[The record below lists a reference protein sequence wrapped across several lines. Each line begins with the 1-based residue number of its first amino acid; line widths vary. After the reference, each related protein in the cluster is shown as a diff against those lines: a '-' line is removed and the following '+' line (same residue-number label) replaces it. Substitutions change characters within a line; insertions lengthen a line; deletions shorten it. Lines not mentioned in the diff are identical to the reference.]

1 MRLKIWHKMII
12 GISIPS
18 FIVLL
23 GGLLTYGYINDVE
36 SRQKFVRIADE
47 LKDNALEVR
56 RREKI
61 FLHFK
66 DAVNLEEVRL
76 TLSVFLNTVNN
87 IVPDVVEEIGEKDVR
102 DLRMSLDTYT
112 LFLEDLYRNF
122 SRVAE
127 ISERVRA
134 EGRKLETFVSEGSHA
149 RELSTSFVLHLR
161 LLEKN
166 YMLFRNNDSRD
177 KLTGSLKLFH
187 NIMPICFECDPYA
200 DSIKTLIR
208 TYEKSDSIT
217 KELQFTGDRLE
228 HITSKAAARERQRIS
243 AFLSKTRNSLLIV
256 LILLCVIGPLFV
268 YKTSAYVVAPI
279 KRLAIITRRIA
290 EGDTSV
296 RAPLR
301 ELDETYELS
310 QSFNTMLDKLRSTH
324 HSLSK
329 SMDLLKEKQAQLVE
343 SEKRASLGLLVSG
356 VAHELNNPLN
366 NISLIAERI
375 TEDGEYLVTQDSK
388 GLHNIITQCER
399 AKHIVNDLLDF
410 ARARKTTEMEKLDIV
425 MVIEDSFN
433 LVGNELRINNINLE
447 MDIPDTA
454 VYVYGNR
461 SKLEQVFVSII
472 TNAIQAMIPDGTI
485 TVRLSPHDEDN
496 NILVNISDTGPGIA
510 KKDIKNIFEPFFTT
524 KPVGEGTGLGLSVC
538 RSLIQEHKGEIEVDS
553 TPGKGTTFT
562 INLPLYREVS

>member
-1 MRLKIWHKMII
+1 MII

-36 SRQKFVRIADE
+36 SRQKFVQIADE

-66 DAVNLEEVRL
+66 DAVNLEEVRNSL
-76 TLSVFLNTVNN
+76 AIFLNTVSN
-87 IVPDVVEEIGEKDVR
+87 IVPDVVKEIGDRDIR
-102 DLRMSLDTYT
+102 DLRMSLGTYA
-112 LFLEDLYRNF
+112 LHLEDLHRNF
-122 SRVAE
+122 NREAE
-127 ISERVRA
+127 ISERVRV
-134 EGRKLETFVSEGSHA
+134 EGRKLETFVSEGRHA
-149 RELSTSFVLHLR
+149 RKISTSFVLHLR

-166 YMLFRNNDSRD
+166 YMLFRDNESRD
-177 KLTGSLKLFH
+177 KLTDSLKMFH
-187 NIMPICFECDPYA
+187 NVMPICFECDPYA
-200 DSIKTLIR
+200 DSIRSLIT

-217 KELQFTGDRLE
+217 RELQFTGDRLE
-228 HITSKAAARERQRIS
+228 NITSKAAARERQRIS
-243 AFLSKTRNSLLIV
+243 TFLSKTRNSLLIV

-268 YKTSAYVVAPI
+268 HKTSAYVVAPI
-279 KRLAIITRRIA
+279 KRLAKITRRIA

-324 HSLSK
+324 HSLAK

-375 TEDGEYLVTQDSK
+375 TEDGEYLVTQDMK
-388 GLHNIITQCER
+388 GLQNILTQCER

-410 ARARKTTEMEKLDIV
+410 ARARKSEEMEKLDIV
-425 MVIEDSFN
+425 MVIEDSVN
-433 LVGNELRINNINLE
+433 LVANELKINNINLK
-447 MDIPDTA
+447 MDIPERA
-454 VYVYGNR
+454 VYIYGNR
-461 SKLEQVFVSII
+461 SKMEQVFVSII
-472 TNAIQAMIPDGTI
+472 TNAIQAMNTNGMI
-485 TVRLSPHDEDN
+485 TVSLTPQEADN
-496 NILVNISDTGPGIA
+496 NVLVHISDTGPGIT
-510 KKDIKNIFEPFFTT
+510 KEDIKNIFDPFFTT
-524 KPVGEGTGLGLSVC
+524 KPIGEGTGLGLSVC
-538 RSLIQEHKGEIEVDS
+538 RSLVQEHKGEIEVES
-553 TPGKGTTFT
+553 TTGKGTTFM
-562 INLPLYREVS
+562 INLPLHGEVS